1 MLIKNSC
8 HELKTEHIWKELIRN
23 ISNLIYRHSRFY
35 ILSHHHHPISP
46 FPFFHITPS
55 PLRWQAGEF
64 HFGSACLSIYLKL
77 SNSNYIY
84 QTIAENKDT
93 YIHTYHLLLY
103 TPIYTYLEVYITNTS
118 LATMSNLFVKIFKCR
133 LQWHLDFLV
142 DISASQMCVKKCG
155 IEPTLGG
162 WAWSMVRD
170 VWKRL

>member
-23 ISNLIYRHSRFY
+23 ISNFIYRHSRFY

-77 SNSNYIY
+77 SNSNYIF

-93 YIHTYHLLLY
+93 IQYNVIFQL
-103 TPIYTYLEVYITNTS
+103 ISYLKPKYQI
-118 LATMSNLFVKIFKCR
+118 KIIEKVHKTFKSSSW
-133 LQWHLDFLV
+133 LILNSFK
-142 DISASQMCVKKCG
+142 AFEVKK
-155 IEPTLGG
+155 IKTAKYPLFNTKFLFLLR
-162 WAWSMVRD
+162 S
-170 VWKRL
+170 